1 MEQEI
6 YSDLHPNFVRD
17 LQTKDLK
24 KSININAIRNSIRN
38 ILQTRKMERRMM
50 PEFGASLEQLLF
62 EPIDEVTGKRIGSA
76 MIEELRLWE
85 PRITV
90 TSLNVISDPDFMRYD
105 IVLEYSIQSV
115 NISRDV
121 IEFTLQQ

>member
-76 MIEELRLWE
+76 MIEELRYWE
-85 PRITV
+85 PRINV
-90 TSLNVISDPDFMRYD
+90 TALNVISDPDFMRYD
-105 IVLEYSIQSV
+105 IILEYRIQSV
-115 NISRDV
+115 NISHDV

>member
-1 MEQEI
+1 MATKI
-6 YSDLHPNFVRD
+6 YSDLHPNFVKD

-24 KSININAIRNSIRN
+24 KSVNINAVRNSIRN

-62 EPIDEVTGKRIGSA
+62 EPIDEVTGKKIGSA
-76 MIEELRLWE
+76 MIEELRIWE
-85 PRITV
+85 PRISV
-90 TSLNVISDPDFMRYD
+90 TSLDVIADPDFMRYD
-105 IVLEYSIQSV
+105 IVLEYRIESV
-115 NISRDV
+115 NINNDV

>member
-1 MEQEI
+1 METEI

-24 KSININAIRNSIRN
+24 KSVNINAVRNSIRN

-50 PEFGASLEQLLF
+50 PEFGASLEKLLF
-62 EPIDEVTGKRIGSA
+62 EPIDEVTGRKIGREMVA
-76 MIEELRLWE
+76 QLTTWE
-85 PRITV
+85 PRLVV
-90 TSLNVISDPDFMRYD
+90 TSLLVISDPDFMRYD
-105 IVLEYSIQSV
+105 IVLEYSIKSV
-115 NISRDV
+115 DISRDV

>member
-85 PRITV
+85 PRINV
-90 TSLNVISDPDFMRYD
+90 TALNVISDPDFMRYD
-105 IVLEYSIQSV
+105 IILEYRIQSV
-115 NISRDV
+115 NISHDV